1 MKPLYVNYK
10 GVAPQGDATMRSVN
24 EVDSVLDGI
33 KEWLGNTGALL
44 MLVGFVDGDSENG
57 PLLQVGINRDKGLLT
72 YDGPDNPEGLL
83 SHGGGRSRDLVYYF
97 FQGTK
102 AEFPASAEVP
112 YERVK
117 QAVKEFGSGDGALP
131 GSINWRPD
139 TDD

>member
-10 GVAPQGDATMRSVN
+10 GVAPEGDATMRTVD

-33 KEWLGNTGALL
+33 RDWLGTTGALL
-44 MLVGFVDGDSENG
+44 MLIGFVDDTSENA
-57 PLLQVGINRDKGLLT
+57 PLLQAGINGDKGLLT

-83 SHGGGRSRDLVYYF
+83 SHGRGRSRDLVYYF

-102 AEFPASAEVP
+102 AEFPASAELP
-112 YERVK
+112 YEQIK
-117 QAVKEFGSGDGALP
+117 QAVKEFATGGGSLP